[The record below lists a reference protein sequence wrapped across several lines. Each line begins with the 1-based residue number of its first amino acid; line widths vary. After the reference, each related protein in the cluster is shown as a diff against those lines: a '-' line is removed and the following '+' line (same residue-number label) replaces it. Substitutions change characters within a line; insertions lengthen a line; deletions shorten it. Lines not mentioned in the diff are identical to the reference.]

1 MKIGFYGA
9 GNMGSAVCA
18 AVIDSGAEKAENIR
32 VFDVNAK
39 AAERLKEKY
48 GITVSDDAKKVAESS
63 DIIFVAVKP
72 NIVAGLMTELKDLIK
87 DKIIVSIAA
96 GVTCDAF
103 KGILGEDAKIVRT
116 IPNMPA
122 QVREGITGIYFC
134 NISADDEIREYV
146 VKLFEAFGKAIV
158 VGKEC
163 MIEDMIAVT
172 SSSPAYV
179 CLMVEAMADVAVK
192 YGFKRDDAYMMAE
205 QAILG
210 TTKLMLEEKINPS
223 VLKDKICSPG
233 GTTIEAVEALETE
246 GFRRALMVAME
257 ACTNKAHN
265 MNK

>member
-1 MKIGFYGA
+1 MKIGFFGA
-9 GNMGSAVCA
+9 GNMGGAVCS
-18 AVIDSGAEKAENIR
+18 AVIDSGAEKAENIT
-32 VFDVNAK
+32 VFDVNV
-39 AAERLKEKY
+39 AAADKLKDKY
-48 GITVSDDAKKVAESS
+48 GVAVSDNAEAVAKDA

-72 NIVAGLMTELKDLIK
+72 NVVAGLMNQLKEYISG
-87 DKIIVSIAA
+87 KIVVSIAA
-96 GVTCDAF
+96 GITCDVF
-103 KGILGEDAKIVRT
+103 KGILGENAKIVRT

-134 NISADDEIREYV
+134 NFDAEDSIKEYI
-146 VKLFEAFGKAIV
+146 VKLFESFGRAIV
-158 VGKEC
+158 VAKETL
-163 MIEDMIAVT
+163 IEDMISVT

-179 CLMVEAMADVAVK
+179 CLMVEAMADIGVK

-233 GTTIEAVEALETE
+233 GTTIEAVETLETE
-246 GFRRALMVAME
+246 GFRRSLMLAME
-257 ACTNKAHN
+257 ACTEKAHN